1 MLVKCVKFISVLQY
15 NCVYWSDVLFLFR
28 SNLLTT
34 MEYIPYTVFDYSMV
48 VVSHRQLGSRTAK
61 CTQWRFTCAQVAEAA
76 NDAAF
81 RAAVADVADWAEA
94 SGFENTENIAFS
106 HQEMFVSQPIRR
118 YRYLFGVFRLKCCLW
133 QHPLVW
139 VVKFLKVIS
148 LSDWFSPCRLNLSY
162 SRFSAGSAVTVP

>member
-1 MLVKCVKFISVLQY
+1 MNLDWCCVV
-15 NCVYWSDVLFLFR
+15 WSIM
-28 SNLLTT
+28 SENLLRCLSSKQFLLTM
-34 MEYIPYTVFDYSMV
+34 MEYIPYTIFDYSMV
-48 VVSHRQLGSRTAK
+48 VVSHRQLGSCTAK
-61 CTQWRFTCAQVAEAA
+61 CTRWRFTCAQVAEAA

-81 RAAVADVADWAEA
+81 RAAVADWAEA